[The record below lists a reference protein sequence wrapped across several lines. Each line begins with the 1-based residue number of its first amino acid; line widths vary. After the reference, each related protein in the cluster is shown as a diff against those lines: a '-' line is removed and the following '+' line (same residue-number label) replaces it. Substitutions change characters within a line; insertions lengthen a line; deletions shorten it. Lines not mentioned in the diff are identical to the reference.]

1 MDEKEKLT
9 TYEVFVE
16 DMLHDFQGRFD
27 ELNKDYNNLSEY
39 DKGRWM
45 GYWEILDIIK
55 NREDMISEM
64 LAEE

>member
-1 MDEKEKLT
+1 MDTKDKLT
-9 TYEVFVE
+9 TYEVFIE

-27 ELNKDYNNLSEY
+27 ALNTDYNKLSEY

-55 NREDMISEM
+55 NRKDMISEM
-64 LAEE
+64 LTEE